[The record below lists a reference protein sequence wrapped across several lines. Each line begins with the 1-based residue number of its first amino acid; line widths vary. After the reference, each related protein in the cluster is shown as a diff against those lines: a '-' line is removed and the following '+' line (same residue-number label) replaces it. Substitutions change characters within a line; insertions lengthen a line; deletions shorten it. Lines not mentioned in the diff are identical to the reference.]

1 MAFKINGIV
10 IKEKQDYLQ
19 KGSRSRIDS
28 TMRTDLK
35 KDIMNL
41 SKYMD
46 KSLSV
51 MLDVWVEML
60 QDDEDL
66 LQMFIDNCKQ
76 Y

>member
-41 SKYMD
+41 GKYMD

-66 LQMFIDNCKQ
+66 LQVFIDNCKQ

>member
-10 IKEKQDYLQ
+10 IKEKQDYLK

>member
-10 IKEKQDYLQ
+10 IKEKQDYLK

-46 KSLSV
+46 KFLSV

>member
-10 IKEKQDYLQ
+10 IKEKKDYLQ